1 MSQSDQKNMN
11 VLFQMCSNLI
21 KIWNKKPV
29 NLEECGAMLEKLKV
43 LKFLLKLMRHAIVIT
58 DGSFFQVTL
67 VECQIDFLPSQGST
81 LNIQHIVTASMR
93 FTAFLLVR

>member
-1 MSQSDQKNMN
+1 MYSTFCLVIQNKLWCNSGNANSPGIMSQSDQKNMN

-43 LKFLLKLMRHAIVIT
+43 FNFCR
-58 DGSFFQVTL
+58 
-67 VECQIDFLPSQGST
+67 
-81 LNIQHIVTASMR
+81 N
-93 FTAFLLVR
+93 